1 MWEEWG
7 WRAPTD
13 QAERIPLLKFSK
25 MSYAWVG
32 SLVQANLS
40 AILTVSSVSVIDL

>member
-7 WRAPTD
+7 WWAPTA

-25 MSYAWVG
+25 MSYAWV
-32 SLVQANLS
+32 
-40 AILTVSSVSVIDL
+40 DLWYKQTSRQS

>member
-7 WRAPTD
+7 WR
-13 QAERIPLLKFSK
+13 
-25 MSYAWVG
+25 G

>member
-13 QAERIPLLKFSK
+13 QAERIPLLNSFPKCP
-25 MSYAWVG
+25 MRG

>member
-25 MSYAWVG
+25 MSYAWVFG
-32 SLVQANLS
+32 TNLS

>member
-1 MWEEWG
+1 MWKEWG

-13 QAERIPLLKFSK
+13 QAERIPLLKFPK
-25 MSYAWVG
+25 CPMRG

>member
-13 QAERIPLLKFSK
+13 QAERLLKFSK
-25 MSYAWVG
+25 MSYAWVFG
-32 SLVQANLS
+32 TSKPLGNLNSVQC
-40 AILTVSSVSVIDL
+40 VCD

>member
-13 QAERIPLLKFSK
+13 QAERISLLKFPK
-25 MSYAWVG
+25 CPMRG
-32 SLVQANLS
+32 SLVQANL
-40 AILTVSSVSVIDL
+40 